1 MGPMPPG
8 EQSPAGADRTDG
20 RETAD
25 RGDRAEKV
33 DLRKGARLGDIRT
46 TADILIPHDPLER
59 VIGQDEAVE
68 LARIAARQ
76 HRHLLLVGPPGT
88 GKSMIAQAIS
98 LHLPRPQEEIQVVH
112 NPENPER
119 PFVEVKTAA
128 DVSKELQLFQG
139 AEGELIEP
147 QQAPVK
153 VAEQLGYRCAACG
166 AYSSPAEAL
175 CPSCERSK
183 LPQLRNLGA
192 NNPFGDLLGG
202 IVEVTINQ
210 LGGAGRNRV
219 TTTRKRGTTEEVVV
233 FERANDK
240 IKVLDQRAL
249 EKQREVERT
258 NPRKVLVPLARNPFV
273 MATGASETELL
284 GDVRHDPYGGHP
296 QLGSLPYDRVV
307 AGAIHE
313 AHEGV
318 LFIDELPHL
327 EHLQRFI
334 LTAMQEKRFP
344 ISGHNPQSAGAAV
357 RVDNVPCDLI
367 FVGACNIQDL
377 PNILSPLRSRI
388 LGAGYE
394 VLVETTMPDTEEN
407 QLKLCQFAA
416 QEVAMDRRIPHA
428 TRAALEEIVQEARRR
443 AKAMDAKEKAL
454 TLRLRELGGLL
465 RTAGDLAVVAGDSLI
480 DAKHI
485 QAATRR
491 SKTVEEQVKERYGSY
506 FAGVVRDI
514 SSAQKDNAPYN
525 LWNQHLADDKR
536 GYE

>member
-1 MGPMPPG
+1 MQPG
-8 EQSPAGADRTDG
+8 NEPQPERADRVDM
-20 RETAD
+20 R
-25 RGDRAEKV
+25 RGA
-33 DLRKGARLGDIRT
+33 GLGDIET
-46 TADILIPHDPLER
+46 TADIQIPPDPLER
-59 VIGQDEAVE
+59 VIGQEEAVE

-76 HRHLLLVGPPGT
+76 HRHFLLVGPPGT

-112 NPENPER
+112 NPEAPER
-119 PFVEVKTAA
+119 PFVQVKTAA
-128 DVSKELQLFQG
+128 DVLREQQLHEG

-147 QQAPVK
+147 QQAPIK
-153 VAEQLGYRCAACG
+153 VAEQLGFRCTGCG
-166 AYSSPAEAL
+166 TYSSPSETM
-175 CPSCERSK
+175 CSSCERSK
-183 LPQLRNLGA
+183 LPPIRNLSN
-192 NNPFGDLLGG
+192 NNPFSDLLGG

-219 TTTRKRGTTEEVVV
+219 TTTRKKGAKEEVVV
-233 FERANDK
+233 FERAGDK

-249 EKQREVERT
+249 EKQREVEKA
-258 NPRKVLVPLARNPFV
+258 NPRKVLVPLMRNPFV

-296 QLGSLPYDRVV
+296 QLGSLPYDRVIP
-307 AGAIHE
+307 GSIHE

-318 LFIDELPHL
+318 LFVDELPHL

-344 ISGHNPQSAGAAV
+344 ISGRNPQSAGASV
-357 RVDNVPCDLI
+357 KVDGVPCDFI

-377 PNILSPLRSRI
+377 PNILSPMRSRI
-388 LGAGYE
+388 SGAGYE
-394 VLVETTMPDTEEN
+394 ILVETFMQDSEANEA
-407 QLKLCQFAA
+407 KLAQFVA
-416 QEVAMDRRIPHA
+416 QEIAMDRRIPHA
-428 TRAALEEIVQEARRR
+428 SRAAIGEIIQEARRR
-443 AKAMDAKEKAL
+443 AKSLDGKDHAL

-465 RTAGDLAVVAGDSLI
+465 RTAGDLAVVAGDNLI
-480 DAKHI
+480 EAKHI
-485 QAATRR
+485 RAALKR
-491 SKTVEEQVKERYGSY
+491 SRTVEEQVKERYGSY

-514 SSAQKDNAPYN
+514 SSAQKDAAPYN